1 MKCEACGHDNVE
13 GARFCANCGVVLAS
27 HPKDTTDPMIGQVIG
42 GRFRI
47 KRVLGEG
54 GMGIV
59 YEAEQQMGSTIRK
72 VAVKTL
78 HKQLSTDPSVAA
90 RFHRECGTVAG
101 LEHPNTVKV
110 YDFGTTPDG
119 HLYIAM
125 EFLQGDPLNVVIEKG
140 APLEPTRVINIVR
153 QIAGSLDEAHQQ
165 GIIHRDLKPENV
177 VLISRAGEKDVVKLL
192 DFGIAAR
199 TESAD
204 AAKEAKLTQQGMV
217 LGTPPYMSPEQF
229 TGKAL
234 DKRSDIYSLGVMTYE
249 MVTGQLPF
257 EATTPW
263 QWATEHMTAKPK
275 PFDATP
281 VKDKLPQSMQA
292 AILRSLEK
300 DREKRQSTTRVF
312 VEELQSLHTQA
323 ATPVVVN
330 TGAYGASAASSVAEQ
345 HTAAMDAV
353 PDFGATPARTAD
365 MPAHVAAARQTAL
378 TPGAVSAAVPGTPS
392 KQQGSKKGLVLGLGA
407 LVGVLAIVMVIV
419 LVKGQT
425 HEPDVALT
433 NPFEQGGGGKAS
445 IAPEPAEEVA
455 ANPAAPSEPTPS
467 EATSK
472 PGTPSQ
478 PTRPGSGGATG
489 KPPATGGAGG
499 KPSGS
504 GGSASTPASGGSPS
518 TTPTSTPEPTPS
530 GGDACAACIK
540 AVRGGNITGAAKHY
554 QACTVSILQKKCADV
569 ARTSAPSAAQSAAL
583 NGNCK
588 QAAAIAAAATAM
600 GAGTPKLDQALAKC
614 K

>member
-1 MKCEACGHDNVE
+1 MKCEACSHDNVE
-13 GARFCANCGVVLAS
+13 GARFCANCGVVLAVQ
-27 HPKDTTDPMIGQVIG
+27 HKDSGDPMIGQVIG

-59 YEAEQQMGSTIRK
+59 YEAEQQMGSTVRK

-78 HKQLSTDPSVAA
+78 HKALSTDPSVAA

-110 YDFGTTPDG
+110 YDFGATPDG
-119 HLYIAM
+119 TLYIAM
-125 EFLQGDPLNVVIEKG
+125 EFLQGEPLNVVIEKG
-140 APLEPTRVINIVR
+140 APLDPARVINIVR

-263 QWATEHMTAKPK
+263 QWATEHMTAQPK
-275 PFDATP
+275 PFEATP
-281 VKDKLPQSMQA
+281 VKDKLPKTMQN

-300 DREKRQSTTRVF
+300 DRDKRQDTTRMF
-312 VEELQSLHTQA
+312 VDELQSTQTQA
-323 ATPVVVN
+323 ATAVVVN
-330 TGAYGASAASSVAEQ
+330 TGAYGASAAGSVGEQ

-365 MPAHVAAARQTAL
+365 MPAAAARAVAV
-378 TPGAVSAAVPGTPS
+378 TPGAVSATVPGAPS
-392 KQQGSKKGLVLGLGA
+392 KQSGGNKGLVIGLGA

-419 LVKGQT
+419 FVNGQT
-425 HEPDVALT
+425 HEPEVALT
-433 NPFEQGGGGKAS
+433 NPFEQGKGGQAS
-445 IAPEPAEEVA
+445 IAPQIEPGEEVA
-455 ANPAAPSEPTPS
+455 ANPPTPTEPTAAPSNPTTAVKTAEPHRPSTP
-467 EATSK
+467 A
-472 PGTPSQ
+472 GT
-478 PTRPGSGGATG
+478 GGASG
-489 KPPATGGAGG
+489 KPPATGGSGG
-499 KPSGS
+499 KPAAT
-504 GGSASTPASGGSPS
+504 GGAPS
-518 TTPTSTPEPTPS
+518 TTPTQTPPDPAPS
-530 GGDACAACIK
+530 GGDACTACIK
-540 AVRGGNITGAAKHY
+540 AARGGNVAGAAKHY
-554 QACTVSILQKKCADV
+554 QACTVPTLQRKCADA
-569 ARTSAPSAAQSAAL
+569 ARTAAPSAAQSAAL

-588 QAAAIAAAATAM
+588 QAASIAAAAAAM
-600 GAGTPKLDQALAKC
+600 GASTPKLEEAVRKC